1 MAEFDLIIKNGLIID
16 GENTKPFVSDIAIK
30 KGLIEAFGNFTN
42 EKSKKSIDVM
52 GEIVTPG
59 FIDAHTHD
67 ESFLLGKG
75 DVKAKISQGV
85 TFECVG
91 LCGKSIHPINKKT
104 ASLLAGYLGPALGGS
119 NSNFAWSNWDEFING
134 FPYKN
139 QPLKV
144 ASFIG
149 HGSIRISVMGFE
161 NRQPSSEELS
171 QMCSLLEKGIEA
183 GCVGLSL
190 GLSYPPGVFAELDE
204 LVAMARVAARHGKP
218 VVSHIRNES
227 NYLVEAVREMI
238 EVARQSKCRMIIAHH
253 KAAGEKN
260 YRKVRECIDLI
271 EKACSEG
278 LDIGIDVY
286 PYTAGNTSITALLP
300 PWALEGGIPSL
311 LESLRDSI
319 FRMRVLNGIENDD
332 SWENLIHSAGWK
344 GILISSCSM
353 LPEFEG
359 ESLDNLALSMK
370 KSPFDALVEIISIT
384 GGQCRVV
391 VNDISEDD
399 MCFVLKHQCAQIIS
413 DSTEVVGK
421 PHPRLYGTFPRVL
434 GRYVREKHVLN
445 LVDAINKM
453 TSLPAKRYGL
463 KNRGVLAVGA
473 VADLVV
479 FDEKKIIDTAT
490 YSNPRNYC
498 LGISNVISDGK
509 LVLCHGAPQ
518 CDLLAVP
525 VRIC

>member
-1 MAEFDLIIKNGLIID
+1 MAEFDLIIKNGLLID
-16 GENTKPFVSDIAIK
+16 GKNTKPFISDIAIK
-30 KGLIEAFGNFTN
+30 NGLIEAFGNFES
-42 EKSKKSIDVM
+42 EKRENIVDAIGK
-52 GEIVTPG
+52 IVTPG

-75 DVKAKISQGV
+75 DVQSKLSQGV

-91 LCGKSIHPINKKT
+91 LCGKSIHPISKKT
-104 ASLLAGYLGPALGGS
+104 ASLLKGYLGPALS
-119 NSNFAWSNWDEFING
+119 NSDRNFAWSNWNDFVDAY
-134 FPYKN
+134 PHKK
-139 QPLKV
+139 QPLEI

-149 HGSIRISVMGFE
+149 HGSIRIVVMGFE
-161 NRQPSSEELS
+161 NRQPNSDELS
-171 QMCSLLEKGIEA
+171 QMCSLLEKGLEA
-183 GCVGLSL
+183 GCIGLSL
-190 GLSYPPGVFAELDE
+190 GLSYPPGVFAEIRE
-204 LVAMARVAARHGKP
+204 LVAVARIAAKYDKP

-227 NYLVEAVREMI
+227 NYLVESVREMI
-238 EVARQSKCRMIIAHH
+238 EVARQAKCRMIIAHH

-260 YRKVRECIDLI
+260 FRKVHECIGLI

-286 PYTAGNTSITALLP
+286 PYVAGNTSITALLP

-311 LESLRDSI
+311 LESLPDSS
-319 FRMRVLNGIENDD
+319 FRMRILSGIENDD
-332 SWENLIHSAGWK
+332 SWENLIHSAGWNE
-344 GILISSCSM
+344 ILISSCSI

-359 ESLDNLALSMK
+359 ESLEHLAISMK
-370 KSPFDALVEIISIT
+370 KSPFDALIEIIAIT

-399 MCFVLKHQCAQIIS
+399 MCFVLKHPLSQVIS

-463 KNRGVLAVGA
+463 KNRGVLTVGA
-473 VADLVV
+473 AADIVV
-479 FDEKKIIDTAT
+479 FDETKIIDTAT

-498 LGISNVISDGK
+498 LGISSVISDGK
-509 LVLCHGAPQ
+509 LVLNHGIPQ
-518 CDLLAVP
+518 CELLAVP
-525 VRIC
+525 TQIC